1 MKEEHLLLLKELRVK
16 YSFEKYGEY
25 KDWSSYSELWFYS
38 FKNSQLS
45 IILHP
50 EGKPL
55 EHIELIQSIVSDL
68 LKILPKD
75 YKYKLCIDGWYC
87 NVLNGDLKLEF
98 IDGRYYIKSEHKE
111 MHDRKEVATI
121 MDVANLNNIAHPE
134 FKWNIL
140 KKKSIELGFT
150 PVKDK
155 SGQENLYLIEA
166 FKVCYPEYNYV
177 FSVENELP
185 KDLNVEPKRKKFL
198 GLF

>member
-1 MKEEHLLLLKELRVK
+1 MKEEHFLLLKELKLK

-25 KDWSSYSELWFYS
+25 KDWSFYRELWFYS

-55 EHIELIQSIVSDL
+55 EHIELIQSIVNDL
-68 LKILPKD
+68 LKTLPKD

-87 NVLNGDLKLEF
+87 NVQNGDLKLEF
-98 IDGRYYIKSEHKE
+98 IDGRYYIKSEHQE
-111 MHDRKEVATI
+111 MHNRKEVATI
-121 MDVANLNNIAHPE
+121 MDVVNLNNIAIPE

-185 KDLNVEPKRKKFL
+185 KDLDVEPKRKKFL

>member
-1 MKEEHLLLLKELRVK
+1 MKEEHFSLLDELRIK

-25 KDWSSYSELWFYS
+25 IDGGTYGNLWFYS
-38 FKNSQLS
+38 FKKSQLS

-50 EGKPL
+50 EGKPN
-55 EHIELIQSIVSDL
+55 EHMGLIQSVVVDL

-75 YKYKLCIDGWYC
+75 YEYKLCIDGWYC
-87 NVLNGDLKLEF
+87 DIQNGDLKLEF
-98 IDGRYYIKSEHKE
+98 TDGRYYIKSEHQK

-121 MDVANLNNIAHPE
+121 MDVANLNNIVNPE

-155 SGQENLYLIEA
+155 SGLENLYLIEA
-166 FKVCYPEYNYV
+166 FKECYPEYNYV
-177 FSVENELP
+177 FNIENEDL
-185 KDLNVEPKRKKFL
+185 KDLNGEPKRKKFL